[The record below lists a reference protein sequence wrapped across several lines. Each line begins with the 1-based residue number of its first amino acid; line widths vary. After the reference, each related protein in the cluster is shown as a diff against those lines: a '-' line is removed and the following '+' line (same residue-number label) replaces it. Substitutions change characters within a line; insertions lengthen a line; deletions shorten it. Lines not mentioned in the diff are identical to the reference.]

1 MALLAAGAEA
11 AAEVHH
17 AAEAAGHGDAGVGHG
32 KDDVG
37 GTILHHISDG
47 YTIEIPIPF
56 KTWGHEI
63 DLKEIFH
70 GWTVQVGGTTIDFTP
85 TKNTIFMWLAAIL
98 VVLMLTRTA
107 SKLKKDPVPRGFSA
121 IIEMVVLF
129 IRDDIA
135 KKNGATKFVPYLAT
149 AFFFILTMNLLGLV
163 PYSATAT
170 SNLSVTATMATITF
184 IVVQVAGMRGQ
195 GVVGYWKHLLPSGV
209 PLWLAPIMIPVEI
222 LGLFTKPF
230 ALAVRLFANMVAGH
244 FVILSLLSII
254 FILKVVWVAP
264 LSVAF
269 ALAIFM
275 LELFVALVQAY
286 IFTMLSAVFIGMAYH
301 PSH

>member
-1 MALLAAGAEA
+1 MPLWASAEA
-11 AAEVHH
+11 AEAAH
-17 AAEAAGHGDAGVGHG
+17 AAEAGAHG

-37 GTILHHISDG
+37 GTIIHHISDG
-47 YTIEIPIPF
+47 YTMELPIPF
-56 KTWGHEI
+56 KTWTHEI
-63 DLKEIFH
+63 HLKEAF
-70 GWTVQVGGTTIDFTP
+70 GDWTVHVGGMAVDLTP
-85 TKNTIFMWLAAIL
+85 TRNTLFMWLAAFIVL
-98 VVLMLTRTA
+98 VLLWRTA
-107 SKLKKDPVPRGFSA
+107 ARLKKDPVPRGLGA
-121 IIEMVVLF
+121 IVDMIVLF
-129 IRDDIA
+129 IRDEIA
-135 KKNGATKFVPYLAT
+135 KKNGAQKFTPYLAT

-163 PYSATAT
+163 PYAATAT
-170 SNLSVTATMATITF
+170 SNLSVTATLAIMTF
-184 IVVQVAGMRGQ
+184 LVTQIAGMRGQ
-195 GVVGYWKHLLPSGV
+195 GVIGYWKHLLPAGV

-244 FVILSLLSII
+244 FVILSLLGII
-254 FILKVVWVAP
+254 FILKAVWVAP